1 MNVGIR
7 LPADLRL
14 ELVVL
19 DRDGVLNRD
28 LDRGVRR
35 NADWAWLPGARAAV
49 NLLFDHGLRLMVATN
64 QANIGRGIITT
75 EQLTAIHERMVDELR
90 PAQVGLADILYCPHP
105 PESGCCCRKPEP
117 GLVHAAMRAGGVG
130 AERTLLWPRVVGE
143 WAGGQVVRRPRL
155 AEVAEADRLVSRSAA
170 AARTLGD
177 EESAEGQGVELGG
190 EEGPRS

>member
-35 NADWAWLPGARAAV
+35 NADWAWLPDSMAAV

-90 PAQVGLADILYCPHP
+90 PAQVRLADVLYCPHP
-105 PESGCCCRKPEP
+105 PEDGCSCRKPEP
-117 GLVHAAMRAGGVG
+117 GLVHAAMRIGGVD
-130 AERTLLWPRVVGE
+130 AERTLLIGDQESDIAAATAAGCWSLHVRSGRGNPPNGSWPRHLGS
-143 WAGGQVVRRPRL
+143 
-155 AEVAEADRLVSRSAA
+155 VASLLVAA
-170 AARTLGD
+170 QILTTAR
-177 EESAEGQGVELGG
+177 
-190 EEGPRS
+190 